1 MSQTTMYLIAAGLIV
16 LGLVLL
22 VLGLQGTSWM
32 WQAGLA
38 AVALAMAVAFYTHWV
53 PNNDQE
59 QNP

>member
-1 MSQTTMYLIAAGLIV
+1 MYLIAAGLIV